1 MGRNVARRIRLT
13 IGMTTPVDPQELRSE
28 LQRASEHAKDLALQV
43 GDDDDLRAF
52 YALISDV
59 VDALV
64 HRCPGFGA
72 DDAARTT
79 ARVLEQQEGPT
90 EAEQT
95 DMEKAVR
102 ASTKRSLPSPFP
114 PEA

>member
-1 MGRNVARRIRLT
+1 MGRNAAPRIRLT
-13 IGMTTPVDPQELRSE
+13 TGMTMPVDPQELRSE
-28 LQRASEHAKDLALQV
+28 LQRASEHAKALALQV
-43 GDDDDLRAF
+43 GDDDDLRSY

-64 HRCPGFGA
+64 HRCPGFGP
-72 DDAARTT
+72 DDAAQTT

-90 EAEQT
+90 EAEQS
-95 DMEKAVR
+95 DVEKAVK
-102 ASTKRSLPSPFP
+102 AKRPLPSPFP

>member
-1 MGRNVARRIRLT
+1 MGRNAARRIRLT
-13 IGMTTPVDPQELRSE
+13 TGMTTPVDPQELRSE
-28 LQRASEHAKDLALQV
+28 LQRASEHAKALALQV

-72 DDAARTT
+72 DDAQTT
-79 ARVLEQQEGPT
+79 ARVLDQQEGPT

-95 DMEKAVR
+95 DVEKAVK
-102 ASTKRSLPSPFP
+102 ASAKRPLPSPFP